1 MERASTE
8 TSKGRSEPG
17 SDISREPVERLA
29 EEYLARLRGGERPD
43 VEEYVARHPELA
55 GPIRDLFS
63 ALALVEDLKPRSG
76 ESDGRSGGSTLVRG
90 GRQVERLGDYRILRE
105 VGRGGMGV
113 VYEAEQE
120 SLGRRVALKVLAP
133 WASSNP
139 QTVLRFNREARSAAR
154 LHHTNIVPVFGVGE
168 HEGLHYYAMQF
179 IRGPGLDQVL
189 TEVRRFR
196 RLSEPA
202 APDTG
207 VDPRRRVDDGS
218 ATEVAQTLIAGQF
231 TSGAPASGDAPHED
245 GAPAIGSSHGGPA
258 GLSPPVGLPGRSE
271 LTSSSDPARSY
282 ARSVARIGVQAA
294 EALEYAHV
302 QGMLHRDIKPSNLLL
317 DAHGTVWVTDFGLA
331 KAAEDD
337 DLTRTGDIVGTLR
350 YMAPERFRGRCDARS
365 DVYALGLA
373 LYELLALRPAFEA
386 PDRNLLI
393 HQITQS
399 EPSRLRKLDPHV
411 PRDLETVVHK
421 AIEKDPADRYP
432 TAGLL
437 ADDLRNWL
445 GYQPIRAR
453 PSGPAE
459 RLLKW
464 ARRNPMLA
472 SLVSAIVLTTAALV
486 ASLLVGYVQVA
497 RGLQRERQTSYFQ
510 QVALAERAWSG
521 YDVGR
526 AEELL
531 DGCRAEF
538 RGWEWHYLKRLCH
551 SDLLTLR
558 VHAGLQPS
566 PLAFSGD
573 GSRLATAGESGSV
586 AIRDGTTGRPVQTL
600 RGHEGGVY
608 GVAFSGDGGRLATA
622 GRDGTIQLW
631 DLATGRALYDTPPRH
646 AGEAVGVAFSP
657 DGRLLASCSGTYWE
671 IGGRADR
678 AGELV
683 IRDAASGRALL
694 ALRGHNGSVHQ
705 AAFSPDGTRLASAGG
720 DGTVKI
726 WDATTGA
733 VVRDL
738 RGHSGVVMSVAF
750 SPDGRLLASAGLDG
764 MLRVWDAVDGT
775 PLVTLRELDERFLTI
790 AFSPD
795 GSRIAAAG
803 RSWAVTVWDAATG
816 DRLLTFRGQDRE
828 VTGVA
833 FSPDGLR
840 IAAAGFGGVVKVW
853 DATRGQKSLT
863 VRGHAGA
870 VVAVALDPGGRRLAT
885 VEQGGA
891 VRLRDAATGREEPV
905 PGAVSGSSASV
916 AFGPDGGSLAAGDRL
931 SGAVTVWDARTGQ
944 ILHTLRGHR
953 GAVTAVAFSP
963 DGRLLASGGQDGVVR
978 VWDRPTGRLRSS
990 FDRAPR
996 AITGL
1001 AFSPDGRSLAAST
1014 GDRAT
1019 IGAPGEVTVREPD
1032 TGRLLL
1038 ALRGHSGG
1046 ISDLAYSPDGRSLAT
1061 ASWDRTVRVWDAASG
1076 RQVHAFGIRGLIVW
1090 AVAFSPDGRRL
1101 LAADNIGR
1109 MTLWDAES
1117 GLEVLNLRGHTDRI
1131 YDLAFSRDGRLLASA
1146 SRDATAKVWD
1156 ATPLGMDPAA
1166 RPR

>member
-8 TSKGRSEPG
+8 TFNVLSEPG
-17 SDISREPVERLA
+17 SDSGREPVERLG
-29 EEYLARLRGGERPD
+29 EEYLARLRRGERPD
-43 VEEYVARHPELA
+43 VEEYVARHPDLA

-76 ESDGRSGGSTLVRG
+76 ESADRPGGSDLARG

-105 VGRGGMGV
+105 VGRGGMGI

-133 WASSNP
+133 WASINP
-139 QTVLRFNREARSAAR
+139 QTVVRFNREARAAAR

-179 IRGPGLDQVL
+179 IPGSGLDQVL
-189 TEVRRFR
+189 AEVRRFR
-196 RLSEPA
+196 QLAEPGE
-202 APDTG
+202 PDAG
-207 VDPRRRVDDGS
+207 LRPRRRVDDGS
-218 ATEVAQTLIAGQF
+218 ATRVAQTLILGQLA
-231 TSGAPASGDAPHED
+231 SGAPASGGTAHED
-245 GAPAIGSSHGGPA
+245 AAPAIESCPGGPA
-258 GLSPPVGLPGRSE
+258 SLSAVGLPGRSE
-271 LTSSSDPARSY
+271 LTASSDPVRSY

-294 EALEYAHV
+294 EALEYAHG

-317 DAHGTVWVTDFGLA
+317 DAQGTVWVTDFGLA

-386 PDRNLLI
+386 PDRHLLI
-393 HQITQS
+393 RQVTES
-399 EPSRLRKLDPHV
+399 EPLRLRKLDPHV
-411 PRDLETVVHK
+411 PRDLETVIHK

-432 TAGLL
+432 TAGQL
-437 ADDLRNWL
+437 AADLRNWL
-445 GYQPIRAR
+445 GHQPIRAR

-464 ARRNPMLA
+464 ARRNPTVA
-472 SLVSAIVLTTAALV
+472 SLVSATVLTTTALV

-531 DGCRAEF
+531 DGCRPEF

-551 SDLLTLR
+551 TDLLTVR

-573 GSRLATAGESGSV
+573 GTRLATAGESGCV
-586 AIRDGTTGRPVQTL
+586 AIRDGSTGRPVQTL

-608 GVAFSGDGGRLATA
+608 SVAFSGDGTRLATA
-622 GRDGTIQLW
+622 GRDGTIRLW
-631 DLATGRALYDTPPRH
+631 DLATGRALYDMPPRH
-646 AGEAVGVAFSP
+646 SGEAVGVAFSP
-657 DGRLLASCSGTYWE
+657 DGLRIASCSGTYWE
-671 IGGRADR
+671 LGRRADR
-678 AGELV
+678 VGELV
-683 IRDAASGRALL
+683 IRDAASGRALVD
-694 ALRGHNGSVHQ
+694 LRGHTGSVHQ
-705 AAFSPDGTRLASAGG
+705 AAFSPDGARLASAGG
-720 DGTVKI
+720 DGTVRL
-726 WDATTGA
+726 WDAATGA
-733 VVRDL
+733 IVREL

-764 MLRVWDAVDGT
+764 MLRVWDAASGT
-775 PLVTLRELDERFLTI
+775 PLVTLRELDERFLTL

-795 GSRIAAAG
+795 GRRVAAAG
-803 RSWAVTVWDAATG
+803 RSWAVTVWDATTG
-816 DRLLTFRGQDRE
+816 DRLLTCRGQDRE
-828 VTGVA
+828 VTGLA
-833 FSPDGLR
+833 FSPDGRR

-853 DATRGQKSLT
+853 DATRGQKALT
-863 VRGHAGA
+863 LRGHAGA
-870 VVAVALDPGGRRLAT
+870 VVAVAFDPGGRRLAT
-885 VEQGGA
+885 VEEEGA
-891 VRLRDAATGREEPV
+891 VRLRDAATGRESPV
-905 PGAVSGSSASV
+905 PGAVSGSSTSV
-916 AFGPDGGSLAAGDRL
+916 AFGPDGSALAVGDRR
-931 SGAVTVWDARTGQ
+931 SGAVTVWDMGTGQ
-944 ILHTLRGHR
+944 ILHTLPGHR
-953 GAVTAVAFSP
+953 GAVTALAFSP

-990 FDRAPR
+990 FDRAPQ

-1001 AFSPDGRSLAAST
+1001 AFSPDGRGLAAST

-1019 IGAPGEVTVREPD
+1019 IAAPGEVTVREPE
-1032 TGRLLL
+1032 TGRPLL
-1038 ALRGHSGG
+1038 ALRGHAGG

-1076 RQVHAFGIRGLIVW
+1076 RQVHTFEIRGLIVW

-1109 MTLWDAES
+1109 MTLWDAGS
-1117 GLEVLNLRGHTDRI
+1117 GLEVLSLRGHTDRI
-1131 YDLAFSRDGRLLASA
+1131 YDLAFSGDGRLLASA

-1156 ATPLGMDPAA
+1156 ATPLGVGPAA
-1166 RPR
+1166 PSR